1 MLPSG
6 IRDCVV
12 HCFSILKFFFGHLL
26 SILRRFTVFDLALWC
41 LQNFL
46 IMWIGIDLRIQMTPY
61 DLFGIL
67 KLFID
72 NILSIQLLIIQL
84 SKNHY
89 GWLIQLTF

>member
-46 IMWIGIDLRIQMTPY
+46 IMWIGMIWRLS
-61 DLFGIL
+61 FGAMNASSPTISHRDR
-67 KLFID
+67 K
-72 NILSIQLLIIQL
+72 NIHG
-84 SKNHY
+84 KA
-89 GWLIQLTF
+89 